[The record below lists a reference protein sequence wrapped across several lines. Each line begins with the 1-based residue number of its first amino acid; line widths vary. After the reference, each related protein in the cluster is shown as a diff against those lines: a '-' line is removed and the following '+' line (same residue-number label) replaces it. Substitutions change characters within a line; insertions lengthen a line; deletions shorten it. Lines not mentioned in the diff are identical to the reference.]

1 MLNNATLIGNL
12 GADPEV
18 FYSPSSGEPVGRFNM
33 AFVSGKDKTSWIKV
47 VCFNRLATVAEKY
60 LHKGARIAVSGI
72 LDQNTWET
80 AEGEQRSTIQLI
92 AHNIEFVK
100 TDGRGFTAET
110 ATTGTDDIPF

>member
-1 MLNNATLIGNL
+1 MHNTVSLIGNL

-18 FYSPSSGEPVGRFNM
+18 FYSPSSGDPVGRFNL

-60 LHKGARIAVSGI
+60 LHKGARIAVNGI

-80 AEGEQRSTIQLI
+80 EAWRAAQQHAAHCPQPRIYQDRRQRL
-92 AHNIEFVK
+92 
-100 TDGRGFTAET
+100 
-110 ATTGTDDIPF
+110 